1 MFAYCVLAAYQE
13 AAFRGALQAPRCASR
28 RAPMG
33 AVEEHIHRGAGSGAS
48 TDVLR
53 DWRPA
58 PRDRRGVGRLPS
70 RSALIWRTTRSRTG
84 GAGAIET
91 PTPGAVPG
99 CCPGRWALAHHRDMA
114 PFIPHGMNAADT
126 SAWRGIRIGC
136 VSA

>member
-1 MFAYCVLAAYQE
+1 MFAYCISAAYLE
-13 AAFRGALQAPRCASR
+13 AAFRGASQALRCVSR
-28 RAPMG
+28 RPPKG
-33 AVEEHIHRGAGSGAS
+33 AVEERIHRGAGSGAS

-99 CCPGRWALAHHRDMA
+99 FCPGRWALAHHRDTRSYMA
-114 PFIPHGMNAADT
+114 AFIPQWNGIGLRIGT
-126 SAWRGIRIGC
+126 SA
-136 VSA
+136 